1 MGQFTNLINSPSFQ
15 SKTPQVTPPAV
26 ALYPDL
32 YGVKA
37 SNFMDPKEPIV
48 RSPEDYGVETPLL
61 DNFDNNYGNGYENP
75 NEPKKKPQ
83 QYRPS
88 EIATAISMGSDLAAG
103 GFGYLSSLQKAKVF
117 NEKADDLTNN
127 IENSKLRGQQIALQ
141 LDQNI
146 NKQMANQLFVNAYS
160 NRGGATVAANAKA
173 AQNQYNLNQDF
184 NKRAT
189 MIRNMG
195 LQTQQQELHAS
206 SRDARAGGGMQL
218 AMGGLNA
225 INTGWGL
232 GSMPT
237 PFINNSTNT
246 APRGQ

>member
-1 MGQFTNLINSPSFQ
+1 MGQFTDLVNSPQFQ
-15 SKTPQVTPPAV
+15 QGTPQVTPPAN

-37 SNFMDPKEPIV
+37 SSFMNPKEPIV
-48 RSPEDYGVETPLL
+48 ASPEDYGVETPLTN
-61 DNFDNNYGNGYENP
+61 NFNSNNPGT
-75 NEPKKKPQ
+75 PKKDPQ

-103 GFGYLSSLQKAKVF
+103 AFGYLSSLQQAKTY

-160 NRGGATVAANAKA
+160 NKGGATATANMQA
-173 AQNQYNLNQDF
+173 AQKQYSLNQDF
-184 NKRAT
+184 NSRAT
-189 MIRNMG
+189 QIRNLG

-206 SRDARAGGGMQL
+206 SRDARAAGGMKL

-246 APRGQ
+246 APKV